1 MSMENAATFR
11 QKLRGG
17 GPALGTCV
25 SFTDPTVTE
34 ALSTILDFVWID
46 MEHSVLSLEAVQ
58 GHVMATKATS
68 TAALVRVP
76 WNDPVLIKPVLDLG
90 ADGIIV
96 PNVRSADEAR
106 RAVAACRYPPEG
118 IRGFGPRRPSKYGR
132 IPGPEFCRAANA
144 AVLVVPQIEHLD
156 AVRQLDEILA
166 VPGVAT
172 IVIGPNDLSGSM
184 GRMGEPGHPEVRAAI
199 LSIFERAR
207 HRAIPVGI
215 AVGENEETV
224 RGWAERGAAWI
235 SMGNDASLLL
245 SSAARVISQLRPR
258 PLLPAEATT
267 RSRSRRSKRS
277 AFRNI
282 R

>member
-1 MSMENAATFR
+1 MENAPVFR
-11 QKLRGG
+11 QKLRRGTL
-17 GPALGTCV
+17 ALGTCV

-96 PNVRSADEAR
+96 PNVRSAEEAR
-106 RAVAACRYPPEG
+106 RAVAACLYPPDG

-132 IPGPEFCRAANA
+132 VPGPELCRAANA
-144 AVLVVPQIEHLD
+144 AVLVVAQIEHLD
-156 AVRQLDEILA
+156 AVRALDEILS
-166 VPGVAT
+166 VPGLSS

-184 GRMGEPGHPEVRAAI
+184 GHMAEPGHPEVRAAI
-199 LSIFERAR
+199 ESIVDRAR
-207 HRAIPVGI
+207 RRGVPVGI
-215 AVGENEETV
+215 AVGENEDVV
-224 RGWAERGAAWI
+224 RGWAERGASWV

-245 SSAARVISQLRPR
+245 ATAGRVASSLRKLPYAALEV
-258 PLLPAEATT
+258 
-267 RSRSRRSKRS
+267 SR
-277 AFRNI
+277 
-282 R
+282 